1 MTDETGLF
9 GADPAL
15 PPLPP
20 VLRTVE
26 RRSSSSAGGSVT
38 SPETGGVVTADL
50 LDRVRER
57 LAGESGDPE
66 PARVAEAIRAEA
78 GGVLGDTDL
87 LRALRLLQ
95 TELTGAGA
103 LEPLLHDPNI
113 ADVLVTAPDAVWMDR
128 GRGLEKTP
136 ITFPDEAA
144 VRRLAQRLAL
154 SAGRRL
160 DDAQPWVDG
169 RLPALDAALGETFGV
184 RLHAVLAPIAHGGTC
199 LSLRVLRPATQGLDA
214 LAASNAVPAEALA
227 LLRRIIRARLA
238 FLVVGG
244 TGAGKTTLLSALLA
258 EVNPRERIVCVEDAA
273 ELAPPH
279 PHVVRLVAR
288 PANIEGVGQITV
300 RDLVRQA
307 LRMRPDRIV
316 VGEVRGAEVVD
327 LLTALNTGHD
337 GGAGTVHANS
347 PREVPARLEALA
359 ALGGMDR
366 AALHSQLA
374 AAVQVVLHVHRRAD
388 GSRELREIGM
398 VARDS
403 GGQVHIGPAWCAEAA
418 GPTPAGGALDRLLRD
433 RLRP

>member
-1 MTDETGLF
+1 MTTF
-9 GADPAL
+9 
-15 PPLPP
+15 
-20 VLRTVE
+20 VTV
-26 RRSSSSAGGSVT
+26 
-38 SPETGGVVTADL
+38 DL
-50 LDRVRER
+50 LERVRER
-57 LAGESGDPE
+57 LAEHAGATD
-66 PARVAEAIRAEA
+66 AAQLAAAIRAEA
-78 GGVLGDTDL
+78 GGVLADTDL

-95 TELTGAGA
+95 TEMTGAGL
-103 LEPLLHDPNI
+103 LEPLLHDPRV
-113 ADVLVTAPDAVWMDR
+113 ADVLVTGPDAVWIDR
-128 GRGLEKTP
+128 GHGLERTDVR
-136 ITFPDEAA
+136 FADEAA

-154 SAGRRL
+154 AAGRRL

-169 RLPALDAALGETFGV
+169 KLTGTEATLGDAFGV
-184 RLHAVLAPIAHGGTC
+184 RLHAVLAPVAHDGTC

-214 LAASNAVPAEALA
+214 LAAAGSLAPAARA
-227 LLRRIIRARLA
+227 LLGDIVRARLA

-258 EVNPRERIVCVEDAA
+258 AVDPAERIVCVEDAA
-273 ELAPPH
+273 ELAPVH

-288 PANIEGVGQITV
+288 TANVEGVGEVTV

-347 PREVPARLEALA
+347 PQEVPARLEALA

-388 GSRELREIGM
+388 GTRGLREIGILQ
-398 VARDS
+398 RDTDS
-403 GGQVHIGPAWCAEAA
+403 IHITPAWRSDSA
-418 GPTPAGGALDRLLRD
+418 PAPGAPELARLLES
-433 RLRP
+433 RLG

>member
-1 MTDETGLF
+1 MS
-9 GADPAL
+9 
-15 PPLPP
+15 PL
-20 VLRTVE
+20 
-26 RRSSSSAGGSVT
+26 VT
-38 SPETGGVVTADL
+38 PEL

-57 LAGESGDPE
+57 LAGGAGDPD
-66 PARVAEAIRAEA
+66 PAQVAAAIRAEA

-95 TELTGAGA
+95 TEMTGAGV
-103 LEPLLHDPNI
+103 LEPLLHDPQV
-113 ADVLVTAPDAVWMDR
+113 ADVLVTAPDAVWIDR
-128 GRGLEKTP
+128 GHGLRKTSV
-136 ITFPDEAA
+136 TFPDEAA

-169 RLPALDAALGETFGV
+169 RLSGREGALGDSFGV
-184 RLHAVLAPIAHGGTC
+184 RLHAVLAPVAHGGTC
-199 LSLRVLRPATQGLDA
+199 VSLRVLRPATQGLDA
-214 LAASNAVPAEALA
+214 LAASGAVAPEAK
-227 LLRRIIRARLA
+227 LLLERIIRARLA

-244 TGAGKTTLLSALLA
+244 TGAGKTTLLSGLLA
-258 EVNPRERIVCVEDAA
+258 KVDPEERIICVEDAA

-288 PANIEGVGQITV
+288 TANVEGVGEVTV

-347 PREVPARLEALA
+347 PQEVPARLEALA

-374 AAVQVVLHVHRRAD
+374 AAVQVVLHVHRRSD
-388 GSRELREIGM
+388 GSRGLREIGVVQPDESGRVRI
-398 VARDS
+398 VAAWRADD
-403 GGQVHIGPAWCAEAA
+403 GPAAAAAELSALLA
-418 GPTPAGGALDRLLRD
+418 ERLDR
-433 RLRP
+433 

>member
-1 MTDETGLF
+1 MS
-9 GADPAL
+9 AL
-15 PPLPP
+15 
-20 VLRTVE
+20 
-26 RRSSSSAGGSVT
+26 
-38 SPETGGVVTADL
+38 VTAEL
-50 LDRVRER
+50 LERVRQR
-57 LAGESGDPE
+57 LAGQSGEPDP
-66 PARVAEAIRAEA
+66 AQLAAAIRAEA

-95 TELTGAGA
+95 TELTGAGL
-103 LEPLLHDPNI
+103 LEPLLHDPRV
-113 ADVLVTAPDAVWMDR
+113 ADVLVTAPDAVWVDR
-128 GRGLEKTP
+128 GRGLEKTA

-169 RLPALDAALGETFGV
+169 KLAGPGSTLGESFGV
-184 RLHAVLAPIAHGGTC
+184 RLHAVLAPIAHDGTC
-199 LSLRVLRPATQGLDA
+199 LSLRILRPATQGLDA
-214 LAASNAVPAEALA
+214 LAASGAVPASAKA
-227 LLRRIIRARLA
+227 LLEKIVRARLA

-244 TGAGKTTLLSALLA
+244 TGAGKTTLLSGLLA
-258 EVNPRERIVCVEDAA
+258 TVDPAERIVCVEDAA

-288 PANIEGVGQITV
+288 TANVEGVGEVTV

-359 ALGGMDR
+359 ALGGMTR

-374 AAVQVVLHVHRRAD
+374 AAVQVVLHVQRGAD
-388 GSRELREIGM
+388 GSRGLREIGLLEP
-398 VARDS
+398 AHDGR
-403 GGQVHIGPAWCAEAA
+403 VHIVAAWRADGGPAPAAPRLAELFAE
-418 GPTPAGGALDRLLRD
+418 RSIR
-433 RLRP
+433 